1 VLLGG
6 PGRERCRSPV
16 DAITSAD
23 QREDPDLLPGPDRIS
38 MLRVAA
44 YRAAAVPST
53 P

>member
-1 VLLGG
+1 MSTKLL
-6 PGRERCRSPV
+6 PG
-16 DAITSAD
+16 
-23 QREDPDLLPGPDRIS
+23 EDPDLLPGPDRIS